1 MKIVQDKLRNRQALL
16 VSGLITL
23 IFTSLLLFI
32 IYEQRMAAVSDGVNR
47 MQARM
52 MDIFNDNELIAD
64 AIGERYHHIKSGEQ
78 CGDIS
83 QFVPRNE
90 NEWGINADPKR
101 LHSVTGTIIAQQA
114 SHNALCM
121 YTAAEFIRGMV
132 NELNPGSFDA
142 HRYIIAKNS
151 DYFYWFMASDS
162 RNFSF
167 SNSEM
172 ARDLTNFFY
181 PPVDF
186 YTRLLQK
193 NVKNKALSST
203 NFYTDKITGEKAYSV
218 VSYIYDLSGKEISD
232 QIVAYLVY
240 DHSKPE
246 LQEALAQAFDYQLP
260 PELNVE
266 LVNLTNNESLCLS
279 GKCTGQSR
287 FLVRNFSEK
296 YALHYSLS
304 LGRFMTRDTHAGIVI
319 LLAPFFFIMISFS
332 LKSWLNESDLKVYID
347 TLTGCFNR
355 RILDIIKRRDLS
367 HCSVV
372 LLDCNK
378 FKAVNDTWGHAAGD
392 RALQIIANRMLS
404 NTRTSHDIVIRTGG
418 DEFMILL
425 FRSQA
430 TDAIAI
436 AQRISGQVTSHVFVV
451 DGHTVPL
458 SVSWGIAEVNGELD
472 VAIQNADSAMYKMK
486 HTKEA

>member
-23 IFTSLLLFI
+23 VFTSLFLFI
-32 IYEQRMAAVSDGVNR
+32 IYEQRIATTSEGINR
-47 MQARM
+47 LQARM
-52 MDIFNDNELIAD
+52 LDIFNDNELIAD
-64 AIGERYHHIKSGEQ
+64 AIGERYHHIKNDDQ

-83 QFVPRNE
+83 QFTPRNKD
-90 NEWGINADPKR
+90 EWGINADPKR
-101 LHSVTGTIIAQQA
+101 VHSATGTIITQQT
-114 SHNALCM
+114 SRGALCM
-121 YTAAEFIRGMV
+121 YAAAEFIRGMV

-162 RNFSF
+162 RHFSF
-167 SNSEM
+167 SSSDM
-172 ARDLTNFFY
+172 ARDITNFFY

-246 LQEALAQAFDYQLP
+246 LQEALANAFDYQMP
-260 PELNVE
+260 QSLNVA

-279 GKCTGQSR
+279 GKCVDKTR
-287 FLVRNFSEK
+287 LMVRKLSDK

-304 LGRFMTRDTHAGIVI
+304 LGRFMARDTQAGIVI

-378 FKAVNDTWGHAAGD
+378 FKTVNDTWGHAAGD

-430 TDAIAI
+430 SDATAI
-436 AQRISGQVTSHVFVV
+436 AQ
-451 DGHTVPL
+451 
-458 SVSWGIAEVNGELD
+458 VNGELD
-472 VAIQNADSAMYKMK
+472 VAIQNADNAMYKMK
-486 HTKEA
+486 HKKEG

>member
-1 MKIVQDKLRNRQALL
+1 M
-16 VSGLITL
+16 
-23 IFTSLLLFI
+23 
-32 IYEQRMAAVSDGVNR
+32 
-47 MQARM
+47 
-52 MDIFNDNELIAD
+52 
-64 AIGERYHHIKSGEQ
+64 
-78 CGDIS
+78 
-83 QFVPRNE
+83 
-90 NEWGINADPKR
+90 
-101 LHSVTGTIIAQQA
+101 
-114 SHNALCM
+114 
-121 YTAAEFIRGMV
+121 
-132 NELNPGSFDA
+132 
-142 HRYIIAKNS
+142 
-151 DYFYWFMASDS
+151 
-162 RNFSF
+162 
-167 SNSEM
+167 
-172 ARDLTNFFY
+172 
-181 PPVDF
+181 
-186 YTRLLQK
+186 
-193 NVKNKALSST
+193 
-203 NFYTDKITGEKAYSV
+203 
-218 VSYIYDLSGKEISD
+218 SYIYDLSGKEISD

-246 LQEALAQAFDYQLP
+246 LQEALAEAFDNQILP
-260 PELNVE
+260 GLNVE
-266 LVNLTNNESLCLS
+266 LVNLTNKESLCLS
-279 GKCTGQSR
+279 GKCAGQSSY
-287 FLVRNFSEK
+287 LVRNFSEK

-304 LGRFMTRDTHAGIVI
+304 LGRFMARDTHAGIVI
-319 LLAPFFFIMISFS
+319 LLAPFFFIIISFS

-472 VAIQNADSAMYKMK
+472 VAIQNADSAMYRMK
-486 HTKEA
+486 HTEEG

>member
-1 MKIVQDKLRNRQALL
+1 M
-16 VSGLITL
+16 
-23 IFTSLLLFI
+23 
-32 IYEQRMAAVSDGVNR
+32 
-47 MQARM
+47 
-52 MDIFNDNELIAD
+52 
-64 AIGERYHHIKSGEQ
+64 
-78 CGDIS
+78 
-83 QFVPRNE
+83 
-90 NEWGINADPKR
+90 
-101 LHSVTGTIIAQQA
+101 
-114 SHNALCM
+114 
-121 YTAAEFIRGMV
+121 
-132 NELNPGSFDA
+132 
-142 HRYIIAKNS
+142 
-151 DYFYWFMASDS
+151 
-162 RNFSF
+162 
-167 SNSEM
+167 
-172 ARDLTNFFY
+172 
-181 PPVDF
+181 
-186 YTRLLQK
+186 
-193 NVKNKALSST
+193 
-203 NFYTDKITGEKAYSV
+203 
-218 VSYIYDLSGKEISD
+218 
-232 QIVAYLVY
+232 
-240 DHSKPE
+240 
-246 LQEALAQAFDYQLP
+246 
-260 PELNVE
+260 
-266 LVNLTNNESLCLS
+266 TNNESLCLS
-279 GKCTGQSR
+279 GKCPSQSR
-287 FLVRNFSEK
+287 FMVRNFSEK

-304 LGRFMTRDTHAGIVI
+304 LGRFMVRDTHAGIVI

-472 VAIQNADSAMYKMK
+472 VAIQNADSAMYRMK
-486 HTKEA
+486 HTKEG

>member
-1 MKIVQDKLRNRQALL
+1 
-16 VSGLITL
+16 
-23 IFTSLLLFI
+23 
-32 IYEQRMAAVSDGVNR
+32 
-47 MQARM
+47 
-52 MDIFNDNELIAD
+52 
-64 AIGERYHHIKSGEQ
+64 
-78 CGDIS
+78 
-83 QFVPRNE
+83 
-90 NEWGINADPKR
+90 
-101 LHSVTGTIIAQQA
+101 
-114 SHNALCM
+114 
-121 YTAAEFIRGMV
+121 MV

-142 HRYIIAKNS
+142 HRYIIASNS

-167 SNSEM
+167 SDSEM
-172 ARDLTNFFY
+172 AMDITLFFY
-181 PPVDF
+181 PPTDF

-246 LQEALAQAFDYQLP
+246 LQEALAEAFDNQILP
-260 PELNVE
+260 GLNVE
-266 LVNLTNNESLCLS
+266 LVNLTNKESLCLS
-279 GKCTGQSR
+279 GKCAGQSSY
-287 FLVRNFSEK
+287 LVRNFSEK

-304 LGRFMTRDTHAGIVI
+304 LGRFMARDTHAGIVI
-319 LLAPFFFIMISFS
+319 LLAPFFFIIISFS

-472 VAIQNADSAMYKMK
+472 VAIQNADSAMYRMK
-486 HTKEA
+486 LKPPDVSGG

>member
-23 IFTSLLLFI
+23 IFTSLFLFI
-32 IYEQRMAAVSDGVNR
+32 IYEQRMATASEGINR
-47 MQARM
+47 LQARM
-52 MDIFNDNELIAD
+52 LDIFNDNELIAD
-64 AIGERYHHIKSGEQ
+64 AIGERYHHIKNDDQ
-78 CGDIS
+78 CDNAA
-83 QFVPRNE
+83 QFVPRNAG
-90 NEWGINADPKR
+90 EWGINADPKR
-101 LHSVTGTIIAQQA
+101 VHSATGTIIAREA
-114 SHNALCM
+114 NLKALCM

-142 HRYIIAKNS
+142 HRYIIAKNA
-151 DYFYWFMASDS
+151 DYFYWFMPSDS
-162 RNFSF
+162 RNFTF
-167 SNSEM
+167 SDSEM
-172 ARDLTNFFY
+172 AQDITGFFY

-193 NVKNKALSST
+193 NIKNKALSST

-246 LQEALAQAFDYQLP
+246 LQEALANAFDYQMP
-260 PELNVE
+260 PGLNVA
-266 LVNLTNNESLCLS
+266 LVNLSNNERLCLA
-279 GKCTGQSR
+279 GKCAGKTR
-287 FLVRNFSEK
+287 IMVRKLSEK
-296 YALHYSLS
+296 YALYYSIA
-304 LGRFMTRDTHAGIVI
+304 LGQFMVRDTHAGIVI
-319 LLAPFFFIMISFS
+319 LLAPFFFIMISIS
-332 LKSWLNESDLKVYID
+332 LKSWLNQSDLKVYID
-347 TLTGCFNR
+347 SLTGCFNR

-392 RALQIIANRMLS
+392 RALQTIANRMLS
-404 NTRTSHDIVIRTGG
+404 NTRTSHDLVIRTGG

-425 FRSQA
+425 FRSQ
-430 TDAIAI
+430 TSDAIAI
-436 AQRISGQVTSHVFVV
+436 AQRISGQVNNHVFVV

-458 SVSWGIAEVNGELD
+458 SVSWGVAEVKGELD
-472 VAIQNADSAMYKMK
+472 VAIQNADNAMYKMK
-486 HTKEA
+486 QAKDG

>member
-23 IFTSLLLFI
+23 IFTSLFLFI
-32 IYEQRMAAVSDGVNR
+32 IYEQRTATASEGINR
-47 MQARM
+47 LQTRL

-64 AIGERYHHIKSGEQ
+64 AIGERYHHTINGGRCGSKSR
-78 CGDIS
+78 
-83 QFVPRNE
+83 FVPRE
-90 NEWGINADPKR
+90 EGEWGINADRKR
-101 LHSVTGTIIAQQA
+101 IHSASGAIIAKQPSQQ
-114 SHNALCM
+114 ALCM
-121 YTAAEFIRGMV
+121 FTAAEFIRGMV
-132 NELNPGSFDA
+132 NELNPGTFDA
-142 HRYIIAKNS
+142 HRYIIAKDA
-151 DYFYWFMASDS
+151 DYFYWFTPADS
-162 RNFSF
+162 HNFSF
-167 SNSEM
+167 ADSEM
-172 ARDLTNFFY
+172 ALDISNFFY

-203 NFYTDKITGEKAYSV
+203 NFYTDKITGDKAYSV
-218 VSYIYDLSGKEISD
+218 VSYIYDLSGDDISD
-232 QIVAYLVY
+232 HIVAYLVY

-246 LQEALAQAFDYQLP
+246 LQDELANAFEYQLP
-260 PELNVE
+260 PGLNVA
-266 LVNLTNNESLCLS
+266 LVNLFNNESLCLA
-279 GKCTGQSR
+279 GKCAN
-287 FLVRNFSEK
+287 LNNAHVRMLSEK
-296 YALHYSLS
+296 YALHYSIS
-304 LGRFMTRDTHAGIVI
+304 LGRFMVHDAHAGIVI
-319 LLAPFFFIMISFS
+319 LLAPFFFIIISFS

-347 TLTGCFNR
+347 SLTGCFNR

-392 RALQIIANRMLS
+392 RALQTIANRMLS
-404 NTRTSHDIVIRTGG
+404 NTRTSHDLVIRTGG

-430 TDAIAI
+430 SDAIAI
-436 AQRISGQVTSHVFVV
+436 AERISGQVNNHVFVV
-451 DGHTVPL
+451 EGHTVPL

-472 VAIQNADSAMYKMK
+472 VAIQNADNAMYKMK
-486 HTKEA
+486 QAKEG